1 MDKIVLDIE
10 TSNTFADV
18 GGERNIKD
26 LNVSLVGLYSY
37 NRDEY
42 IAFHEKDIRRS
53 AELFQ
58 KAGLIIG
65 FAINRFDIPVLEK
78 HFSFNLRAIPQLDL
92 LEEVELATGKRISLN
107 ILAKTNLNLQK
118 THESG
123 LEAIKLYKEKRFGEL
138 ESYCL
143 NDVKLTKELYEL
155 AKRQGHLLFP
165 DRVSGEIIK
174 ARMQWQEMTL
184 PATLF

>member
-1 MDKIVLDIE
+1 MDKLVLDIE

-18 GGERNIKD
+18 GGERNVKD
-26 LNVSLVGLYSY
+26 LNVSLVGVYSY

-42 IAFHEKDIRRS
+42 IAFHEKDIHKS

-78 HFSFNLRAIPQLDL
+78 YFSFNLGAIPRLDL
-92 LEEVELATGKRISLN
+92 LEEVELVTGKRISLN

-123 LEAIKLYKEKRFGEL
+123 LEAIRLYKEGKLDEL
-138 ESYCL
+138 EEYCL
-143 NDVKLTKELYEL
+143 NDVKLTKDLYEL
-155 AKRQGHLLFP
+155 AKRQGHLVFP
-165 DRVSGEIIK
+165 DRVSGTLVK
-174 ARMQWQEMTL
+174 AHMQWQEIAL